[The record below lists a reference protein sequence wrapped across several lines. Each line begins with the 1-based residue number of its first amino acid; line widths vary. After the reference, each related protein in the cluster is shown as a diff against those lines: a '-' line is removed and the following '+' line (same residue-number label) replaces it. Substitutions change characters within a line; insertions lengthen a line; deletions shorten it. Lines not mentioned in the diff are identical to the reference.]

1 MYVVYLEPVEPVAGN
16 EELESKW
23 IIPSVDENGS
33 VTLNVTTNSTLS
45 TNKLY
50 RATLI
55 TTMDMMEAGNI
66 QFCKC
71 TTV

>member
-23 IIPSVDENGS
+23 IIPSVNENGS

-66 QFCKC
+66 QLCKC

>member
-1 MYVVYLEPVEPVAGN
+1 MYVVHLEPVEPVAGN

-23 IIPSVDENGS
+23 ITPSVDENGS
-33 VTLNVTTNSTLS
+33 VTLNVTTNTTLN
-45 TNKLY
+45 TNMFY
-50 RATLI
+50 RATFI
-55 TTMDMMEAGNI
+55 TTMDMTTAGNI

>member
-55 TTMDMMEAGNI
+55 TTMDMMEPGNI